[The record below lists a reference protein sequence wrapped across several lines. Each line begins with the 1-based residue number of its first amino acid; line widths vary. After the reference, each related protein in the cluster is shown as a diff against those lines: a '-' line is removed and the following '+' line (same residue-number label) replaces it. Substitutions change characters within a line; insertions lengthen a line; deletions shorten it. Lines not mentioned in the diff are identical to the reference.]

1 MPRKWALLICFVF
14 VVISIFW
21 FVNDKY
27 IVKRERK
34 SDTIEKLKDSART
47 TFGNKLVDSGLL
59 DFSSNQLGELPDN
72 ILAQLLGSV
81 VNSST
86 HMYGA
91 KDNHGTSLDCLRI
104 ISTTVTGV
112 VRYLGVYHHMRKD
125 IKKYQIHLAQSFD
138 LMQWEFLRVLVT
150 NADMPSFGVD
160 VRTGWI
166 LLVYEDFISGS
177 GLVPCSIGIR
187 LYKGVH
193 KLIAG
198 DSAVKYV
205 APNTFSKIEGTPN
218 VYSYDSLR
226 GYASIGFH
234 FFNETLKRDE
244 VAWANLTNFPE
255 VATWNTVLDD
265 AHNLALTRIGAT
277 GNIGAR
283 SVLSTQENGQVVICE
298 GNIQGPPLHKTK
310 WDQWRV
316 WLLRRNSS
324 KVFSVTKIN
333 LKTHLGSQGVGN
345 PFVAI
350 VPNPDKTESGIQR
363 VLFVSYFLFGE
374 GAKKGESG
382 QLIFTKK
389 LKTHS

>member
-187 LYKGVH
+187 LYKGQC
-193 KLIAG
+193 LLWRLE
-198 DSAVKYV
+198 
-205 APNTFSKIEGTPN
+205 TFISPLKECTSLLQETPQ
-218 VYSYDSLR
+218 SSMWHQT
-226 GYASIGFH
+226 H
-234 FFNETLKRDE
+234 FL
-244 VAWANLTNFPE
+244 
-255 VATWNTVLDD
+255 
-265 AHNLALTRIGAT
+265 
-277 GNIGAR
+277 
-283 SVLSTQENGQVVICE
+283 
-298 GNIQGPPLHKTK
+298 
-310 WDQWRV
+310 
-316 WLLRRNSS
+316 
-324 KVFSVTKIN
+324 
-333 LKTHLGSQGVGN
+333 
-345 PFVAI
+345 
-350 VPNPDKTESGIQR
+350 
-363 VLFVSYFLFGE
+363 
-374 GAKKGESG
+374 
-382 QLIFTKK
+382 K
-389 LKTHS
+389 LKALQMCTLMTL